1 MLRVWRIKTMTK
13 PPILAAI
20 YIYPVKSCRGISLTS
35 APLNE
40 WGLKYDRNW
49 MVVDADGHFL
59 TQRQLP
65 RLAMVETALEPN
77 FLRLRAPLMPD
88 LRLPLF
94 SRVDE
99 EVNVIVWQDYCRA
112 IDQGDEVAEWFS
124 SFLSVMCRLVR
135 MTENFNRPVDPN
147 YAPQTAQV
155 NFADGFPLLMI
166 SEASLAD
173 LNKRLSE
180 PLPMNRFRPN
190 LVVSGCEPF
199 AEDYWQ
205 NVRIGNATFYGVK
218 PCQRCIIT
226 TIDQTT
232 GITTGREPLITL
244 AYRRVS
250 GVIFGQNLVHT
261 GPGEVS
267 VGNPVEVLLPLS
279 CD

>member
-1 MLRVWRIKTMTK
+1 MFDMLDFDPAT
-13 PPILAAI
+13 
-20 YIYPVKSCRGISLTS
+20 
-35 APLNE
+35 
-40 WGLKYDRNW
+40 
-49 MVVDADGHFL
+49 
-59 TQRQLP
+59 
-65 RLAMVETALEPN
+65 
-77 FLRLRAPLMPD
+77 
-88 LRLPLF
+88 
-94 SRVDE
+94 VDE
-99 EVNVIVWQDYCRA
+99 AGLIERIESLEKHKCAAAAAQA
-112 IDQGDEVAEWFS
+112 
-124 SFLSVMCRLVR
+124 R

-173 LNKRLSE
+173 LNKRLSQ

-205 NVRIGNATFYGVK
+205 SVRIGNATFQGVK

-232 GITTGREPLITL
+232 GISGREPLATL
-244 AYRRVS
+244 AYRGVKG

-261 GPGEVS
+261 GAGEVR
-267 VGNPVEVLLPLS
+267 VGNPVEVLSPLS